1 LWGGIVVEC
10 FGGHSS
16 GRIWTTLALYEEGDL
31 TDSNLT
37 DLTAS
42 ELAARIARGETSSE
56 TLITACL
63 ERIAAL
69 EPQIEAW
76 AFHDREHAL
85 AQARAADRLSS
96 EGKGFGP
103 LHGVP
108 IGVKDIIDTTDLPT
122 ENGCRAHQGRQP
134 TADARCVASLRRAG
148 AVIMGKTV
156 TTELAAFTP
165 SKTHNPR
172 NLEHTPGGS
181 SSGSAAAVAAGMVP
195 AALGTQTV
203 GSVIRP
209 GAFCG
214 IYGLKPTFGLIPRS
228 GVLAQAPSLD
238 TVGVYGRSV
247 EDLALLADVLQG
259 HDQRDPA
266 SLLSSRPRLL
276 ATASQDWPLDPL
288 FAFVKTHAWSAADA
302 ATHEAF
308 GELMEELGGQATEI
322 GLEHTTEAG
331 YAAGRLV
338 QKVEMA
344 FQFGPLL
351 DRSPELLSDNLRQQL
366 EDGRRL
372 SGVEYLAAL
381 NARDKFYASVE
392 DVLINYG
399 TILTPAAL
407 GPAPHGLASTGNPV
421 FCGFWTYLGVPAVT
435 LPLLEADGLPIGVQ
449 LIGARRDDGRLLR
462 TARWLVRRLAGAGA
476 GAPIPHRPAA

>member
-1 LWGGIVVEC
+1 MP
-10 FGGHSS
+10 
-16 GRIWTTLALYEEGDL
+16 LYQEGDL
-31 TDSNLT
+31 TDS
-37 DLTAS
+37 DLTVLTAA
-42 ELAARIARGETSSE
+42 EAAARIARGETSSE
-56 TLITACL
+56 KLTTACL

-69 EPQIEAW
+69 EPQVQAW
-76 AFHDREHAL
+76 AFHDPAHAL
-85 AQARAADRLSS
+85 AQARAADRLSG
-96 EGKGFGP
+96 EGKGVGP

-108 IGVKDIIDTTDLPT
+108 VGVKDIIDTSDLPT
-122 ENGCRAHQGRQP
+122 ENGCCAHQGRQP
-134 TADARCVASLRRAG
+134 TADAQCVAALRRAG

-156 TTELAAFTP
+156 TTELATFTP
-165 SKTHNPR
+165 GKTHNPR

-214 IYGLKPTFGLIPRS
+214 IYGLKPTFGVIPRF
-228 GVLAQAPSLD
+228 GVLTQAPSLD

-259 HDQRDPA
+259 HDQHDPA

-276 ATASQDWPLDPL
+276 ATACQDWPLDPL
-288 FAFVKTHAWSAADA
+288 FAFVKTHAWGEADA

-308 GELMEELGGQATEI
+308 GELIEELGGQATEI

-331 YAAGRLV
+331 YAAARLV

-351 DRSPELLSDNLRQQL
+351 DRSPDQLSDNLREQL
-366 EDGRRL
+366 EEGRRT
-372 SGVEYLAAL
+372 SGVAYLAAL
-381 NARDKFYASVE
+381 NAREKFYATVE
-392 DVLINYG
+392 EVLLDYG

-407 GPAPHGLASTGNPV
+407 GPAPKGLASTGNPV

-435 LPLLEADGLPIGVQ
+435 LPLLDVDGLPMGVQ

-462 TARWLVRRLAGAGA
+462 TARWLVRRLAGAGGSA
-476 GAPIPHRPAA
+476 

>member
-1 LWGGIVVEC
+1 LP
-10 FGGHSS
+10 
-16 GRIWTTLALYEEGDL
+16 AYEERDL
-31 TDSNLT
+31 TDTNLA
-37 DLTAS
+37 DLTAAAA
-42 ELAARIARGETSSE
+42 AARIASGETGSE
-56 TLITACL
+56 ELTRSCL
-63 ERIAAL
+63 ERIATL
-69 EPQIEAW
+69 EPQVEAW
-76 AFHDREHAL
+76 AFHDPEHAL
-85 AQARAADRLSS
+85 AQARAADALSK
-96 EGKGFGP
+96 EGKGVGP

-108 IGVKDIIDTTDLPT
+108 VGVKDIIDTTDLPT

-134 TADARCVASLRRAG
+134 TADAQCVAALRRAG

-156 TTELAAFTP
+156 TTELATFTP
-165 SKTHNPR
+165 GKTHNPR

-214 IYGLKPTFGLIPRS
+214 IYGLKPTFGVVPRV
-228 GVLAQAPSLD
+228 GVLTQAPSLD
-238 TVGVYGRSV
+238 TVGMYGRSV

-259 HDQRDPA
+259 YDQRDGA

-276 ATASQDWPLDPL
+276 ASTTQAWPLDPL
-288 FAFVKTHAWSAADA
+288 FAFVKTHAWSEADA
-302 ATHEAF
+302 ATREGF
-308 GELMEELGGQATEI
+308 GELIEELGGQATEI

-344 FQFGPLL
+344 FHFGSLL
-351 DRSPELLSDNLRQQL
+351 DRSPDLLSDNLRQQL
-366 EDGRRL
+366 EDGRRVR
-372 SGVEYLAAL
+372 GVEYIAAL
-381 NARDKFYASVE
+381 NAREKFYASVE
-392 DVLINYG
+392 EILFNYG

-407 GPAPHGLASTGNPV
+407 GPAPKGLGSTGNPV

-435 LPLLEADGLPIGVQ
+435 LPLLEADGLPMGVQ

-462 TARWLVRRLAGAGA
+462 TARWLVRRLAAA
-476 GAPIPHRPAA
+476 TSHRPAA

>member
-1 LWGGIVVEC
+1 MMGAASGLTL
-10 FGGHSS
+10 SS
-16 GRIWTTLALYEEGDL
+16 LEERDLIDTNLA
-31 TDSNLT
+31 
-37 DLTAS
+37 DLTAT
-42 ELAARIARGETSSE
+42 EAAARIARGETTSE
-56 TLITACL
+56 KLVTACL
-63 ERIAAL
+63 ERVAAL
-69 EPQIEAW
+69 EPHVQAW
-76 AFHDREHAL
+76 ALHDPEYVL
-85 AQARAADRLSS
+85 AQARAADALSR
-96 EGKGFGP
+96 EGKGIGP

-108 IGVKDIIDTTDLPT
+108 VGVKDIIDTADLAT
-122 ENGCRAHQGRQP
+122 ENGCRAHRGRQP
-134 TADARCVASLRRAG
+134 TADAACVLALRRAG

-165 SKTHNPR
+165 GKTHNPR

-276 ATASQDWPLDPL
+276 ATATQDWSLDPL
-288 FAFVKTHAWSAADA
+288 FAFVKTHAWSEVDA
-302 ATHEAF
+302 ATHAAF
-308 GELMEELGGQATEI
+308 GELVEELGGQATEI

-331 YAAGRLV
+331 YAAARLV

-351 DRSPELLSDNLRQQL
+351 DRSPDQLSDNLRQQL
-366 EDGRRL
+366 EDGRRV
-372 SGVEYLAAL
+372 SGVA
-381 NARDKFYASVE
+381 
-392 DVLINYG
+392 
-399 TILTPAAL
+399 
-407 GPAPHGLASTGNPV
+407 
-421 FCGFWTYLGVPAVT
+421 
-435 LPLLEADGLPIGVQ
+435 
-449 LIGARRDDGRLLR
+449 
-462 TARWLVRRLAGAGA
+462 
-476 GAPIPHRPAA
+476 